1 MPEPSRMR
9 IAYLVKRYPK
19 FSETF
24 IVNEILAHEAAGLP
38 VEILALRNVAETHF
52 QDGLARV
59 RAPVTYVPE
68 STRRVRCFWEL
79 LDSLRQ
85 RLPALWPTLANAR
98 INEVDDLFQA
108 LYVADLIE
116 RRGIT
121 HLHAHFGTVATTVAR
136 LAAAFAGITYGFT
149 AHAKDI
155 FHNSVQEVELR
166 AKLRDA
172 SYVVTVSDFN
182 LAYLRRLYGRDAA
195 GVVRIYNGL
204 DLTDLDFASPFE
216 RGPRIVAVGRLV
228 EKKGFHVLID
238 ALARLRARGRPVD
251 CRIIGDGEERDRL
264 ARQIAGLDLQ
274 DRVQLAGPRPRA
286 DVLDEMRRSAAIVAP
301 CIVGRDG
308 NRDGLPTVL
317 LEAMAVGTPTI
328 STDVTGIPEVVRNG
342 ETGLLVP
349 QNDAEALATAIAG
362 LTADGVQR
370 ARLAATARRR
380 IEAEFD
386 IARNTTELR
395 RLFAR
400 AHLPRLD
407 SVRQAS

>member
-1 MPEPSRMR
+1 MR

-342 ETGLLVP
+342 ETGLLVS
-349 QNDAEALATAIAG
+349 QNDAEALATAIAE
-362 LTADGVQR
+362 LTADGAQR

-386 IARNTTELR
+386 IARNTAELR